1 MNKYINITA
10 YDTNKLLNNF
20 KVKNANKNK
29 NIIFIGSCRLAS
41 IINYIRLLDVFSNYN
56 IHYIY
61 VVDFNERKVPV
72 NIINKIIQNTE
83 IIVCEKTTSYNYLN
97 TDKQAPYN
105 IFQTYD
111 IPKNCKI
118 VNISNLEFLMFYSDL
133 LVRNKNKN
141 ILEIRNQSLE
151 RLKNKLL
158 SNKQYNIIEL
168 LNKYLFNQKFPLF
181 YTANHP
187 SSVLTLLS
195 FKHLCDNVKIHIPT
209 NKILDN
215 YLTDL
220 RYFSLYGNNTSITYW
235 DKKNYNISFCKNFS
249 NDYCNAGNTHQD
261 QYQMNIE
268 VEKKILVNY
277 I

>member
-1 MNKYINITA
+1 MNKYITIENE
-10 YDTNKLLNNF
+10 LNDF
-20 KVKNANKNK
+20 QVQHLNKNK
-29 NIIFIGSCRLAS
+29 NVLFIGSCRLAP
-41 IINYIRLLDVFSNYN
+41 IINYIQLLDVFSNYN

-105 IFQTYD
+105 IFQIYD

-133 LVRNKNKN
+133 LIRNKNKN

-181 YTANHP
+181 YSVNHP

-195 FKHLCDNVKIHIPT
+195 FKQLCDNLEIHIPT

-220 RYFSLYGNNTSITYW
+220 LYFSLYGNNTSITYW
-235 DKKNYNISFCKNFS
+235 DKKKYNISFCKNFS
-249 NDYCNAGNTHQD
+249 DNYCKIGHVQQD
-261 QYQMNIE
+261 QYQINIE
-268 VEKKILVNY
+268 VEKKVLVKY
-277 I
+277 L